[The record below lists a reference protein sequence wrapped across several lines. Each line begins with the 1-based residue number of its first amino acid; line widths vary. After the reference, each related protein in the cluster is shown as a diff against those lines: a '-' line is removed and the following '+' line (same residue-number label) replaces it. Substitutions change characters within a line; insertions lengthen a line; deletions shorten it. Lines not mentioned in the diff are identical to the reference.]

1 MPEADLQPG
10 SGRRPPALLSAQ
22 SARRAL
28 TVLFVIN
35 GVGAGA
41 AAVVLALA
49 PAAIPSIAGIAV
61 DPSQNLLPYLLAA
74 AELALASL
82 AAFAIRSQS
91 SEVKRLSVGVLVIF
105 HAGSAVAGV
114 AAVTQGAGVIVALN
128 VGVRVVMIAVLVLC
142 APARSVA
149 PQQK

>member
-1 MPEADLQPG
+1 LG
-10 SGRRPPALLSAQ
+10 LLSPE

-28 TVLFVIN
+28 TVLFAIN

-49 PAAIPSIAGIAV
+49 PGAIPTIAGISI
-61 DPSQNLLPYLLAA
+61 DSSQNLLPYLLAA

-82 AAFAIRSQS
+82 AISAIRSQS
-91 SEVKRLSVGVLVIF
+91 PEVKRLTVGVLVIF

-114 AAVTQGAGVIVALN
+114 AAVTQGAGVVVALN
-128 VGVRVVMIAVLVLC
+128 VGVRVVMMAALLAC
-142 APARSVA
+142 TPGRPVA
-149 PQQK
+149 ST

>member
-1 MPEADLQPG
+1 MG
-10 SGRRPPALLSAQ
+10 LLSPE

-28 TVLFVIN
+28 TVLFAIN

-49 PAAIPSIAGIAV
+49 PGAIPTVAGISI

-82 AAFAIRSQS
+82 AISAMRSQS
-91 SEVKRLSVGVLVIF
+91 PEVKRVTVGVLVVF

-114 AAVTQGAGVIVALN
+114 AAVTQGAGVVVALN
-128 VGVRVVMIAVLVLC
+128 VGVRVVMMAALLAC
-142 APARSVA
+142 TPGRPVA
-149 PQQK
+149 STQ